1 MTTNNINDKLMLV
14 LAFLTGAAIPLST
27 ALQNLTLALIFVV
40 TLCSSEM
47 RYQVGKALKN
57 KLVITSILLYL
68 VILLWTFKSPAPHKD
83 IVHMVIK
90 MRTFLLLP
98 FILAF
103 FSVTNNR
110 LSACYGFAFGAIVTC
125 FMSIVF
131 FITKARILNAGV
143 EPWTGPFGD
152 WAVFRYHTYHNYFIA
167 MMILVMVS
175 TLVYYG
181 KTLSKNSKIFIYVVM
196 LFSVIDVLYIVQ
208 GRAGQILFIIMLG
221 LLFLLWNFRKGMI
234 ILAIIGVAS
243 LAVIYTSP
251 AIHSGIQRTETD
263 INQYDEGNA
272 RTSVGARIQFEKYS
286 ERLIRKAPLMGYGTG
301 SFHYEYQKYTGF
313 VGDAAPRH
321 PHNDFYWLWIELGI
335 LGPILL
341 ALIVFLVCYY
351 GIKQKTPEGRLA
363 AVVSISYA
371 IGALQ
376 GGFFTDNISGAA
388 FVIIIGILLSGATF
402 IHLFNPRKQY
412 IL

>member
-1 MTTNNINDKLMLV
+1 MTTNNINNKLMLA

-27 ALQNLTLALIFVV
+27 ALQNLTIALIFVV
-40 TLCSSEM
+40 TMCASSM
-47 RYQVGKALKN
+47 RHQIGKALKN

-68 VILLWTFKSPAPHKD
+68 VVLLWTFKSHAPHKD
-83 IVHMVIK
+83 IVHMVVK

-98 FILAF
+98 FILSF
-103 FSVTNNR
+103 FSVANNR
-110 LSACYGFAFGAIVTC
+110 VSACYGFALGAIITC
-125 FMSIVF
+125 VMSIVF
-131 FITKARILNAGV
+131 FITKAHILNSGI
-143 EPWTGPFGD
+143 EPWNGPFGD

-167 MMILVMVS
+167 MMILVLVS
-175 TLVYYG
+175 VLVYYG

-221 LLFLLWNFRKGMI
+221 LLFLLWNFRKGLVV
-234 ILAIIGVAS
+234 LAIIGVAT

-251 AIHSGIQRTETD
+251 AIHSGIHHAEAD
-263 INQYDEGNA
+263 ISQYDDGNA
-272 RTSVGARIQFEKYS
+272 RTSVGARIEFEKYS
-286 ERLIRKAPLMGYGTG
+286 EILIKKKPLLGYGTG
-301 SFHYEYQKYTGF
+301 SFHYEYYNITHFPKG
-313 VGDAAPRH
+313 APRH
-321 PHNDFYWLWIELGI
+321 PHNDFYWLWVELGL

-341 ALIVFLVCYY
+341 ILVIFWTCYY
-351 GIKQKTPEGRLA
+351 GIKQHTPEGRLA

-388 FVIIIGILLSGATF
+388 FVIMIGILLNGATF
-402 IHLFNPRKQY
+402 IRLFNPRKQY